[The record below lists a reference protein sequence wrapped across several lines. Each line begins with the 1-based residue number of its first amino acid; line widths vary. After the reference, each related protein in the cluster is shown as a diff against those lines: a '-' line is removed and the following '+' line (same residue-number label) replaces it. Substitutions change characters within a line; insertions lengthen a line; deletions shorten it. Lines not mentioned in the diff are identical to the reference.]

1 MLFVARFPPLSAT
14 VIPLLIEGIFKM
26 ILICLNFVAGIRAQ
40 HVSKQ
45 SVPGG
50 IEPEVQ
56 TAGGRHAEISEPYA
70 EGKPHLFVLVFG
82 LARIRHL
89 LPCPIKFL

>member
-14 VIPLLIEGIFKM
+14 VISSVIGGIFKM
-26 ILICLNFVAGIRAQ
+26 ILICLNFVSGIRAQ
-40 HVSKQ
+40 HVSEQ

-50 IEPEVQ
+50 IEPAVQ

-70 EGKPHLFVLVFG
+70 EGKPHLFVLLFG
-82 LARIRHL
+82 LKRQEFASFG
-89 LPCPIKFL
+89 FLVR

>member
-1 MLFVARFPPLSAT
+1 
-14 VIPLLIEGIFKM
+14 M
-26 ILICLNFVAGIRAQ
+26 ILICLNLVAGIRAQ

-70 EGKPHLFVLVFG
+70 EGKTDLFLFLFCLKRQEFASFDFLV
-82 LARIRHL
+82 R
-89 LPCPIKFL
+89 